1 MIRLVSLLLVLTVFA
16 WPEARADSLATDL
29 SDHEIGIT
37 SSFAGTSLLLFGTK
51 GARWANDDLD
61 VIVVVRGPETPMK
74 VWRKQ
79 RIAGIWIKSEPVA
92 FDNVP
97 GYYAI
102 ASNRP
107 LKFVASTEYL
117 RKNNIGP
124 QNLVLVSVEDVA
136 VGAAIELRRAIIQNR
151 REAGLYFEID
161 DAVTFSGGGL
171 FRTDIHFPANVPVGD
186 YRILILL
193 LQDGVEVDRTS
204 KVLSVGKQGIERQLY
219 SFAYDRP
226 ALYGIFAVVF
236 AVAAGWA
243 AAFIFRSS

>member
-1 MIRLVSLLLVLTVFA
+1 MIRFALIFLLAALAST
-16 WPEARADSLATDL
+16 EARADSLATDL

-37 SSFAGTSLLLFGTK
+37 SSFAGTNLLLFGTK
-51 GARWANDDLD
+51 GAGWADEDLD

-74 VWRKQ
+74 VWRKE
-79 RIAGIWIKSEPVA
+79 RIAGIWIKSAPVA

-124 QNLVLVSVEDVA
+124 QNLVLVSVEDVD
-136 VGAAIELRRAIIQNR
+136 VSAAIELRRAIIQNR

-186 YRILILL
+186 YRILIVLL
-193 LQDGVEVDRTS
+193 KDGVEVDRTS
-204 KVLSVGKQGIERQLY
+204 RVLTVGKQGIERQLY
-219 SFAYDRP
+219 SFAYESP
-226 ALYGIFAVVF
+226 ALYGLFAIVF

-243 AAFIFRSS
+243 AALIFRTT

>member
-1 MIRLVSLLLVLTVFA
+1 MIRLAVPLLFLAAFA
-16 WPEARADSLATDL
+16 LPEAQAESFATDL
-29 SDHEIGIT
+29 SDNKIGINST
-37 SSFAGTSLLLFGTK
+37 FAGTSLLLFGTK
-51 GARWANDDLD
+51 GARWANDDVD
-61 VIVVVRGPETPMK
+61 VIVVVRGPEMPMK

-79 RIAGIWIKSEPVA
+79 RVAGIWIKKEPVA

-117 RKNNIGP
+117 RRNNIGP

-136 VGAAIELRRAIIQNR
+136 VSTAIELRRAIIQDR

-161 DAVTFSGGGL
+161 DAVTFSAGGL
-171 FRTDIHFPANVPVGD
+171 FRSDIHFPANVPVGN
-186 YRILILL
+186 YHILILL
-193 LQDGVEVDRTS
+193 LQDGVEIDRTS
-204 KVLSVGKQGIERQLY
+204 KVLSVGKQGIGRQLY
-219 SFAYDRP
+219 SFAYDSP
-226 ALYGIFAVVF
+226 VLYGIFAIIF

-243 AAFIFRSS
+243 AALIFRST